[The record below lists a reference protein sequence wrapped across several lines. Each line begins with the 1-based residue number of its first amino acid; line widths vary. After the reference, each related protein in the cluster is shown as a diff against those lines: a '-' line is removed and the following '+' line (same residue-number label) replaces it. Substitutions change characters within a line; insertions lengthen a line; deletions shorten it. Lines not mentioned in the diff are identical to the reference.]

1 MVTCH
6 SDGFYGYGKAS
17 TKVMAKKNASY
28 MLICEMIKKY
38 TETILNLVEHAVKFG
53 MDFYL
58 AEQLE

>member
-1 MVTCH
+1 M
-6 SDGFYGYGKAS
+6 D
-17 TKVMAKKNASY
+17 KKNASY
-28 MLICEMIKKY
+28 MLLCEMIKKY